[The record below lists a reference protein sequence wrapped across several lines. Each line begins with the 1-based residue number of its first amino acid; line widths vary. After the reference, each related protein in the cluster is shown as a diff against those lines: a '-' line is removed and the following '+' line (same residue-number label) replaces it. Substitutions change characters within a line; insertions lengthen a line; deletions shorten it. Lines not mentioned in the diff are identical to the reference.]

1 MEQGYEQLL
10 EAQNLVEKMS
20 TKRKVAYRAKLLL
33 MGSMKMIAEQ
43 QETIARLEQE
53 VAWNQM
59 TLNNSPY
66 QQGSG
71 YFSSTSPK
79 SSP

>member
-53 VAWNQM
+53 VA
-59 TLNNSPY
+59 
-66 QQGSG
+66 
-71 YFSSTSPK
+71 
-79 SSP
+79 